1 MAVVFGS
8 AEEALSEP
16 KAKGYSIERPDLNN
30 TFSQIT
36 VTQKQSNE
44 PLKMQ
49 GWSDKANME
58 KAP

>member
-30 TFSQIT
+30 TFLQIT

-49 GWSDKANME
+49 G
-58 KAP
+58 